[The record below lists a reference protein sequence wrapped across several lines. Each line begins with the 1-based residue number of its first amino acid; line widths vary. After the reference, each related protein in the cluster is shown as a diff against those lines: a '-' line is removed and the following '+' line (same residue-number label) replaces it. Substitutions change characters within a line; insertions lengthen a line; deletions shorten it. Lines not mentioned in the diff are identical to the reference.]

1 MTIKVKR
8 GAIIFVV
15 IIILFIFSLIPFGS
29 ASLLDI
35 WDSIT
40 GRAPTQSLGLSVQT
54 NSIPI
59 IGNVT
64 FDIATPV
71 SATEN
76 GNTSLLFSFVATDAD
91 GLSNIVNNSAVA
103 NITRAGETTR
113 TNNTFVTSTDGGCN
127 AVNNV
132 GTNGKNF
139 SCTIYIV
146 FYDGAGTWDIAVRI
160 NDSNSAFAQNTTQSF
175 TFNELTALT
184 ISPNSISFPTVGL
197 SDVNVSARNNLT
209 ITNTGNDDISG
220 REATGETINITAITL
235 VPDTGNTFIP
245 VSNFTIGQVNASG
258 SFNGNYCDQSIT
270 SNVTRLRNVT
280 DAPGYSNFT
289 GPINGSAVLAQA
301 VGNVHTIGICLM
313 HVPNDLAASQNYST
327 TKSGT
332 WTITIF
338 FFRRRKNKLYEKN
351 KNIINSLIE
360 IKVSNKLNNND
371 LIKLI
376 SYEETLILTPI
387 SIFRN
392 SSPLESLVKYLKDNL
407 GLSINEIASLL
418 NRDHRTIWITYNNAS
433 KKITELDVSS
443 KIVIPLEFF
452 SERGLSILENLVS
465 YLVDQNYSI
474 VKISSLLNRD
484 YKTIWTIYNRFKKK
498 DARSS

>member
-1 MTIKVKR
+1 MTIKIKR
-8 GAIIFVV
+8 GVIIFVV
-15 IIILFIFSLIPFGS
+15 IIILFMFFLIPFGS
-29 ASLLDI
+29 AGFLDI

-40 GRAPTQSLGLSVQT
+40 GKALTQSLGISVQT

-220 REATGETINITAITL
+220 REATGEYINVTALTLNGATSGATVIPTNNFSIGTNIDVTPIPSYCDVSRSQNTTRLVNITAAL
-235 VPDTGNTFIP
+235 SAYNNF
-245 VSNFTIGQVNASG
+245 SNM
-258 SFNGNYCDQSIT
+258 
-270 SNVTRLRNVT
+270 
-280 DAPGYSNFT
+280 
-289 GPINGSAVLAQA
+289 INGSFVLAQA
-301 VGNVHTIGICLM
+301 VGNQEVLSICLLD
-313 HVPNDLAASQNYST
+313 VPDDLTAQNYTTGST
-327 TKSGT
+327 S
-332 WTITIF
+332 WTI
-338 FFRRRKNKLYEKN
+338 
-351 KNIINSLIE
+351 
-360 IKVSNKLNNND
+360 
-371 LIKLI
+371 
-376 SYEETLILTPI
+376 
-387 SIFRN
+387 
-392 SSPLESLVKYLKDNL
+392 LV
-407 GLSINEIASLL
+407 
-418 NRDHRTIWITYNNAS
+418 W
-433 KKITELDVSS
+433 
-443 KIVIPLEFF
+443 
-452 SERGLSILENLVS
+452 
-465 YLVDQNYSI
+465 
-474 VKISSLLNRD
+474 
-484 YKTIWTIYNRFKKK
+484 
-498 DARSS
+498 